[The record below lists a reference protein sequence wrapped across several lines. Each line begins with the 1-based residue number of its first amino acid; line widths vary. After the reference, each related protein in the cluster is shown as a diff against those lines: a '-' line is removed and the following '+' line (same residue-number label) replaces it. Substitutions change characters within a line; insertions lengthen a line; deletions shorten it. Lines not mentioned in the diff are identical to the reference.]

1 MDGWM
6 KRRKGR
12 GRKTEKRQKKGKAKT
27 LEGEGKR
34 GVWACAVSAE
44 L

>member
-12 GRKTEKRQKKGKAKT
+12 GRKTEKRQK
-27 LEGEGKR
+27 GESKDARGGRKER
-34 GVWACAVSAE
+34 GVGLCSFS
-44 L
+44 